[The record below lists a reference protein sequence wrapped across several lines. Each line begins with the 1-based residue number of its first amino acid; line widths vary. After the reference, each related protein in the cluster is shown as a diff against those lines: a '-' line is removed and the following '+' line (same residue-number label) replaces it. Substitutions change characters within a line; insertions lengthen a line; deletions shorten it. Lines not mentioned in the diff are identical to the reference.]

1 MASSPAAAKAA
12 VLQLPVTEHATRGKL
27 VHTLLCKLVRPLK
40 PPPKALRGAQ
50 LVFPGVIP
58 GTVSLP
64 VGASIEAREQ
74 VFNTH
79 SAAAA
84 LQETRN
90 ICRVGLAR

>member
-1 MASSPAAAKAA
+1 MRQEAISFTPFC
-12 VLQLPVTEHATRGKL
+12 ATL
-27 VHTLLCKLVRPLK
+27 YAPLN

-90 ICRVGLAR
+90 ICSVGLAT

>member
-74 VFNTH
+74 DFNTG